1 MPERPA
7 TMSGQRLSLQG
18 RRLRMVRAS
27 TVVSVGKRLGEG
39 AQGVVHEATMGG
51 VPCVVKWYRSVPSAD
66 LRRAIAALAERER
79 PHPAFIWPIDLV
91 VSDEMPGFGYVMP
104 LLEPGFGSFAQLL
117 ARPEQPPFRVIITIG
132 RQLVSAF
139 EALHASGLCY
149 RDINFGNL
157 LVDPAR
163 PQVAIIDND
172 NVGLDSSDVF
182 VWGTLRFMA
191 PEVVRREAPPSS
203 VTDLYSLAV
212 LLFYLFMHGHPLE
225 GMRTDATYSWATSD
239 HQSESDL
246 AIRHFGLEPVFVFDP
261 KDHSNRPRPGDPML
275 TWWPIY
281 PRFFRAL
288 FEQAF
293 TAGLSPGLG
302 RVTEGLW
309 RRALVRLGDCIS
321 VCTCK
326 ASVFYDPDHAGL
338 RCWKCGQIPPRP
350 PLLQLPGC
358 TVALSTGAAITS
370 HHLSRDRDHDTI
382 IAVVEEHPTRPAALV
397 LRNVGKSAWMMTPD
411 GETARTVEPA
421 RRLRV
426 RAMLI
431 DFGSVQGR
439 ILSETIGPRVAG
451 LLAGRQHVPPPG
463 D

>member
-1 MPERPA
+1 
-7 TMSGQRLSLQG
+7 
-18 RRLRMVRAS
+18 
-27 TVVSVGKRLGEG
+27 
-39 AQGVVHEATMGG
+39 
-51 VPCVVKWYRSVPSAD
+51 
-66 LRRAIAALAERER
+66 
-79 PHPAFIWPIDLV
+79 
-91 VSDEMPGFGYVMP
+91 
-104 LLEPGFGSFAQLL
+104 
-117 ARPEQPPFRVIITIG
+117 
-132 RQLVSAF
+132 
-139 EALHASGLCY
+139 
-149 RDINFGNL
+149 
-157 LVDPAR
+157 
-163 PQVAIIDND
+163 
-172 NVGLDSSDVF
+172 
-182 VWGTLRFMA
+182 
-191 PEVVRREAPPSS
+191 
-203 VTDLYSLAV
+203 
-212 LLFYLFMHGHPLE
+212 MHGHPFE
-225 GMRTDATYSWATSD
+225 GSATDATYSWAAAD
-239 HQSESDL
+239 HQSESRL
-246 AIRHFGLEPVFVFDP
+246 AMRHFGQETVFVFDSR
-261 KDHSNRPRPGDPML
+261 DRSNRPRSGDLML

-321 VCTCK
+321 VVTCK

-358 TVALSTGAAITS
+358 TVALSTAAAITS
-370 HHLSRDRDHDTI
+370 NPLSRDRDHDTI

-451 LLAGRQHVPPPG
+451 L
-463 D
+463 